1 MQMLDKSEFGEEILM
16 IKAIIFDAFGT
27 LFKVKSGGSARRI
40 ISNIAAFGN
49 YVDEQAFIKEW
60 KEYYKIQTSTDMDF
74 KTERDIFISR
84 ICMFYNRYN
93 VERNAEID
101 ADFLLANSYE
111 REVYEEVP
119 TALKM
124 LKNKY
129 KIFIGSNTDN
139 DVLEAVMKKNNITVD
154 KIYTSENLKCY
165 KPNPEFYHMI
175 LRDNE
180 LSPNE
185 VIFIGDSIDDDIL
198 GPQYVGIK
206 TILIDRTHRYSSNV
220 IADIVLNCVPCTLNI
235 E

>member
-1 MQMLDKSEFGEEILM
+1 M

-27 LFKVKSGGSARRI
+27 LFKVESGGSARKI

-60 KEYYKIQTSTDMDF
+60 KEYYKIHTSADMDF

-84 ICMFYNRYN
+84 IRMFYNRYN

-129 KIFIGSNTDN
+129 KIYIGSNTDN

-165 KPNPEFYHMI
+165 KPNSEFYHMI
-175 LRDNE
+175 LWDNE

-206 TILIDRTHRYSSNV
+206 TILIDRTQRYNANV
-220 IADIVLNCVPCTLNI
+220 IADIVLNCVPSTLNLDMKCRAVTEKI
-235 E
+235 MKIY

>member
-1 MQMLDKSEFGEEILM
+1 M

-27 LFKVKSGGSARRI
+27 LFKVKSSESARKI

-49 YVDEQAFIKEW
+49 QIDEQAFIKEW
-60 KEYYKIQTSTDMDF
+60 KEYYKIHTAVDMDF

-84 ICMFYNRYN
+84 IRMFYSRYN

-111 REVYEEVP
+111 REVYGEVP
-119 TALKM
+119 SALKM

-129 KIFIGSNTDN
+129 KIYIGSNTDN
-139 DVLEAVMKKNNITVD
+139 DVLNAVMKKNNITVD

-165 KPNPEFYHMI
+165 KPNPEFYLMI
-175 LRDNE
+175 LRDNK
-180 LSPNE
+180 LCPNE
-185 VIFIGDSIDDDIL
+185 VVFIGDSIDDDVL

-206 TILIDRTHRYSSNV
+206 TILIDRTQHYGANAV
-220 IADIVLNCVPCTLNI
+220 ADIVLNCVPSTLNI